1 MTENELVEQRTRLQ
15 MLAVALTALVLALA
29 AYILLARKGEAP
41 PPPAAADTA
50 GSKASAGLIHLNLQ
64 AQKEANLSMV
74 LAATRV
80 EKDTIRANG
89 QITVNEN
96 ETWHVG
102 ALAEGKVTQVLAN
115 IGDHVKQGQV
125 LALMHSHAVHETRAA
140 YIQAQAEL
148 ERAIAHK
155 EMARRVAER
164 AQRLL
169 KVEAIS
175 LEQAD
180 QAANDLRNSEAAIVR
195 ARADLEKE
203 TQHMT
208 EFLEIDPHGIKHAGD
223 GDDDPDAVS
232 IKAPNAG
239 VILRRLVSSGS
250 VLSVGQEA
258 FTISNLNS
266 LWVIAGVN
274 EADLGAVRP
283 GMQARISVRAFPE
296 RTFAGTVL
304 QLGEELDPATR
315 TLKVRINLPNAQGNL
330 KPEMYAQVDLEQRDS
345 RAALYIPESAVED
358 LNGQKVAFVQTG
370 GDAFQ
375 VRTLKIGAT
384 TNGMVEIIAGISEG
398 ERVVTRGAFALKS
411 ELLKSSLQGE

>member
-15 MLAVALTALVLALA
+15 MLAVALTAVVIALA
-29 AYILLARKGEAP
+29 AFILLTRKGEAP
-41 PPPAAADTA
+41 PLPTSAEAAGAKSDA
-50 GSKASAGLIHLNLQ
+50 GIIRMNPQ
-64 AQKEANLSMV
+64 AQREANLAVV
-74 LAATRV
+74 LAASSV

-102 ALAEGKVTQVLAN
+102 ALAEGKVMHVLAN
-115 IGDHVKQGQV
+115 IGDHVNQGQV
-125 LALMHSHAVHETRAA
+125 LALMHSHTVHETRAA

-148 ERAIAHK
+148 DRAIAHR

-175 LEQAD
+175 QEQAD
-180 QAANDLRNSEAAIVR
+180 QAANDLRSSETNIVK

-203 TQHMT
+203 KQHMT
-208 EFLEIDPHGIKHAGD
+208 EFLEIDPVGTRHASD
-223 GDDDPDAVS
+223 ATDDPDAVP
-232 IKAPNAG
+232 IKAPSAG

-274 EADLGAVRP
+274 EADLAAVRP
-283 GMQARISVRAFPE
+283 GMLARISVRAFPE

-315 TLKVRINLPNAQGNL
+315 TLKVRINLPNPQGNL
-330 KPEMYAQVDLEQRDS
+330 KPEMFAQVDLEQGES
-345 RAALYIPESAVED
+345 RPALYIPESAVED
-358 LNGQKVAFVQTG
+358 LNGQKVAFVQMG
-370 GDAFQ
+370 SDSFQ

-384 TNGMVEIIAGISEG
+384 TNGQVEVTGGINEG

-411 ELLKSSLQGE
+411 ELLKTSLQGE